1 MTQETYN
8 KARELKVEISILE
21 NLKNHLS
28 ELKLNELED
37 YLPECLR
44 DIDTLDTSKRIAEAV
59 EYTIQD
65 IIEHAEARIN
75 RLNRA
80 FKVL

>member
-28 ELKLNELED
+28 ELELNELED

-44 DIDTLDTSKRIAEAV
+44 DIDTLDTSKRLCEALNC
-59 EYTIQD
+59 EINHIIYEAAKRITI
-65 IIEHAEARIN
+65 
-75 RLNRA
+75 LNKE
-80 FKVL
+80 FEKI